1 MVTTR
6 AAATEHVRRAAMGS
20 TMEKIKG
27 RLKEAVS
34 VLMDNHL
41 LKRAGQRDQGMGEVQ
56 DKAERAVEKTR
67 DA

>member
-1 MVTTR
+1 
-6 AAATEHVRRAAMGS
+6 MGS

-34 VLMDNHL
+34 VLRDNHC

>member
-1 MVTTR
+1 
-6 AAATEHVRRAAMGS
+6 MGS

-27 RLKEAVS
+27 RFKEAV
-34 VLMDNHL
+34 
-41 LKRAGQRDQGMGEVQ
+41 GEVQ

>member
-1 MVTTR
+1 
-6 AAATEHVRRAAMGS
+6 MGS

-41 LKRAGQRDQGMGEVQ
+41 LKRAGQRDQAMWEVQ